1 MKLAQLKKNY
11 ASKIKSTFTE
21 INHKYAYQQ
30 ELADLEEEDI
40 RPLRQKELRKL
51 LLAID
56 EEQLNKLKTMENQN
70 DEESNN
76 LENKNKNQETD

>member
-40 RPLRQKELRKL
+40 RPLR
-51 LLAID
+51 
-56 EEQLNKLKTMENQN
+56 
-70 DEESNN
+70 
-76 LENKNKNQETD
+76 